1 MCREG
6 KKNRLPLI
14 HTSNVRRETCVPAG
28 EQLWLCTEYPSECS
42 ICIVKGN
49 RDLFIEDIYSI
60 LKENSVA
67 RKVKTEYGI
76 KYIVKGKIG
85 ERFGKPVAVIT
96 IWLVEEEDMKE
107 SDTVVVNKDI
117 SDYGIERG
125 DIGVVV
131 HIYEDKSAVEV
142 EFVSGEGTTLGVMTL
157 RSEDVRLMKKDEI
170 LHVREL
176 HTA

>member
-1 MCREG
+1 MMKVPNYHNAQIPTDKIEG
-6 KKNRLPLI
+6 YILSKTHPIGKTKALFFE
-14 HTSNVRRETCVPAG
+14 HAG
-28 EQLWLCTEYPSECS
+28 YT
-42 ICIVKGN
+42 IRN

-67 RKVKTEYGI
+67 RKVETEYGI